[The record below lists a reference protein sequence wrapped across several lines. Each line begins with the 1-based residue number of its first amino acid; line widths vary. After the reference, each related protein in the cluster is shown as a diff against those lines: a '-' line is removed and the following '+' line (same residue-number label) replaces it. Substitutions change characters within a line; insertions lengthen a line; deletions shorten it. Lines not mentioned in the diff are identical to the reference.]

1 MPSYRYDR
9 LSAQDAAFLS
19 SEGPN
24 TPMHVAS
31 VFISDAEPLRTE
43 EGGIDIDRIRRFIA
57 SRLHLIPR
65 YRQRIRTTPLSGSP
79 IWVDDPHF
87 SIDFHVRHAAL
98 PRPGNVEQLKRLA
111 GRIIAQPL
119 DRERPLWEIW
129 FVEGLERG
137 DRFAT
142 ISKVHHCMIDGASGA
157 ELMTVLMSL
166 SPDEKEPG
174 EAPRYLPRPA
184 PGNLELLRD
193 EIAHYAAGPFD
204 AARRI
209 RHMLGEESPG
219 EELRAALSGVREFL
233 GQGLTMASET
243 PFNQPIGPHRRF
255 DSLAMSLADVKA
267 VKDKLGGTLND
278 VVLATVAGA
287 VRRYLRRRRVD
298 PSQLDFRVSA
308 PVSMRSEVDTA
319 TMGNRV
325 SAWIVPL
332 PIDEPDAATRLEHI
346 RKTTSGL
353 KQSKGA
359 LGADLLSAA
368 TEWTGTT
375 LLSLGARLQNVA
387 LPANMIV
394 TNVPGP
400 QIPLYTLGGRL
411 LEAYPIVPLFAQQG
425 LGVALFSY
433 DGRLF
438 WGLDSDPDLVPDLAD
453 FRRDLADAFDELR
466 TDAGLAP
473 VTPAD

>member
-1 MPSYRYDR
+1 MGSYRYDR

-24 TPMHVAS
+24 TPMHVAL
-31 VFISDAEPLRTE
+31 VFISDAKPLRTE
-43 EGGIDIDRIRRFIA
+43 EGGIDIERIRRFIA
-57 SRLHLIPR
+57 SRLHLVPR

-79 IWVDDPHF
+79 IWADDPHF

-98 PRPGNVEQLKRLA
+98 PRPGNAEQLKKLA
-111 GRIIAQPL
+111 GHIIVQPL

-137 DRFAT
+137 DRFAASWK
-142 ISKVHHCMIDGASGA
+142 IHHCMTDGTSGV
-157 ELMTVLMSL
+157 ELVTMLMSL
-166 SPDEKEPG
+166 SPDEREPG
-174 EAPRYLPRPA
+174 EVSRYVPRPP

-193 EIAHYAAGPFD
+193 EVARYAAGPLD

-209 RHMLGEESPG
+209 RDMLGEEKPV
-219 EELRAALSGVREFL
+219 EELRGALAGLREFL
-233 GQGLTMASET
+233 GQGLTMASGT

-267 VKDKLGGTLND
+267 VKDKLGGTIND
-278 VVLATVAGA
+278 VVLATVAGGM
-287 VRRYLRRRRVD
+287 RRYLRRQRLD

-308 PVSMRSEVDTA
+308 PVSMRTDA
-319 TMGNRV
+319 DPGGMGNRV
-325 SAWIVPL
+325 SAWIVSL
-332 PIDEPDAATRLEHI
+332 PIDEPDAVTRLEHI
-346 RKTTSGL
+346 RKTTSDL

-359 LGADLLSAA
+359 FGAALLSAA

-400 QIPLYTLGGRL
+400 QAPLYTLGGRL
-411 LEAYPIVPLFAQQG
+411 LEAYPALPLFAKQG
-425 LGVALFSY
+425 LSIALFSY
-433 DGRLF
+433 DGRIF
-438 WGLDSDPDLVPDLAD
+438 WGLTADPDLVPDLGD
-453 FRRDLADAFDELR
+453 FRQDLAFAFDELR
-466 TDAGLAP
+466 NDAGLAP
-473 VTPAD
+473 ANPAE